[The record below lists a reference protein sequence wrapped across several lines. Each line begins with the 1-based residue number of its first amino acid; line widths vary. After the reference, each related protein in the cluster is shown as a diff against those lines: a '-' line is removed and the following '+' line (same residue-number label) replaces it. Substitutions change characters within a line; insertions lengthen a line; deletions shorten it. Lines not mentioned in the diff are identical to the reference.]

1 MCSEMVHQDLHKLPS
16 SDPPTQQQTH
26 FSTPPFA
33 PPPLDITA
41 KLVPSRKIGV
51 SSSSSKDRHTKV
63 NGRGRRIRLPPLC
76 AARIFQLTRELG
88 HRSDGETISWLLRHA
103 EPTFTFTSAA
113 AAVNMP
119 VSTTAGAA
127 AIPAAGAFSL
137 FSAAPASASV
147 VASAAVVANTC
158 RVQPVRLVNSNDNEG
173 GQMASGM
180 GAVGPPSWRLDLCQ
194 APPHLAG
201 SGYGRHMP
209 FTALLMQT
217 VGDGRCE
224 EVLGGEEM

>member
-1 MCSEMVHQDLHKLPS
+1 MCSEMVQQDLHKFPS
-16 SDPPTQQQTH
+16 PHPPSRQQTH

-33 PPPLDITA
+33 PPPLDITT

-88 HRSDGETISWLLRHA
+88 HRSDGETIAWLLRHA
-103 EPTFTFTSAA
+103 EPTFPSA

-119 VSTTAGAA
+119 VSTTDGAA
-127 AIPAAGAFSL
+127 AIPAARALSL

-147 VASAAVVANTC
+147 AAAAVVANTC
-158 RVQPVRLVNSNDNEG
+158 RVQPVRLVNSNDNKG
-173 GQMASGM
+173 GQIASGM
-180 GAVGPPSWRLDLCQ
+180 GTVGPPSWRLDLCQ

-224 EVLGGEEM
+224 EDVLGKEM